1 MANKLSWVWVGLG
14 VLALAG
20 GLVIQSRYARDIE
33 TAHVHFAEE
42 HHDEAL
48 NDVSKIS
55 DGIRAIQQNLSLLAA
70 LPSVRDTD
78 RHGENLS
85 QEAQVTIQQIYK
97 NLFTDAALSE
107 IYLIPIDFDPSR
119 TDPATG
125 KKEVP
130 IMSFDALIVDP
141 ARKAMKTADA
151 LQTLGLSHS
160 STPKIPEVEDYEYAE
175 LVAQASWFKAHAP
188 RRAPDGHEETPLIS
202 SPEVITC
209 DNTQYINTAKEA
221 DRSGV
226 IFSVPF
232 YDQGNQLKGMISGI
246 ILSNNLKRMMPS
258 PNNALVNPGY
268 SYVVMNK
275 GAEALTSSTEAIRAG
290 LPDQALAHSETFPLA
305 QKEGRS
311 PWWIWVGTSQ
321 QEFEQ
326 SKDVLNARDERRN
339 STLALLFCI
348 VAAAGYAVMARR
360 QIRQNA
366 DLAESHLMSRNLA
379 ESAKAEADRS
389 AAKLSALNDDISKLN
404 NQLAENLKQLSNA
417 QEHAISSGKM
427 AQLGQLIATV
437 AHEIRNP
444 LAGIR
449 TTMFTLK
456 RRCTEAGIAA
466 DAQFARIETGIN
478 RCDGIISQLLDFSR
492 AQAIQADALEMVSWL
507 RTIITEFAEDT
518 APQVTFKLI
527 LGEDALTVPFDAERL
542 RRALFNLLS
551 NARDS
556 VLAKN
561 NGGRRIPVI
570 EVELQRTAR
579 GAEVEIRDNGQGIAP
594 EALAKIG
601 EPFFTSKSFGSG
613 LGVAAAKQVATLHG
627 GGLEFSSES
636 GQGAHFRIW
645 LPLAPEA
652 RVNAA

>member
-14 VLALAG
+14 VLGLLG
-20 GLVIQSRYARDIE
+20 GLVIQSRFAHDIE
-33 TAHVHFAEE
+33 TAHIHFAQE

-48 NDVSKIS
+48 NDVAKIN
-55 DGIRAIQQNLSLLAA
+55 DGIRAIHQNLSLLAA
-70 LPSVRDTD
+70 LPSVRATD

-97 NLFTDAALSE
+97 DLFTDAALSE

-141 ARKAMKTADA
+141 ARKALKTTNA

-160 STPKIPEVEDYEYAE
+160 SASKIPEVEDYEYAE
-175 LVAQASWFKAHAP
+175 LVAQASWFKEHAP
-188 RRAPDGHEETPLIS
+188 QSAPDGHEETPLIS

-209 DNTQYINTAKEA
+209 DNTQYITSAREA
-221 DRSGV
+221 DRSGI

-232 YDQGNQLKGMISGI
+232 YDENNQLKGMISGI

-258 PNNALVNPGY
+258 ANNALINPGY
-268 SYVVMNK
+268 SYVAMNK
-275 GAEALTSSTEAIRAG
+275 GAEPLTGSTEAIRAG
-290 LPDQALAHSETFPLA
+290 LPDAALSYSEAFALS
-305 QKEGRS
+305 QKESRS
-311 PWWIWVGTSQ
+311 PWRVWVGTSQ
-321 QEFEQ
+321 QDFEQ
-326 SKDVLNARDERRN
+326 SKDVVNAREERRN
-339 STLALLFCI
+339 SILALMFCI

-360 QIRQNA
+360 QIKQNA
-366 DLAESHLMSRNLA
+366 DLAESHLMSRHLA
-379 ESAKAEADRS
+379 ERATAEADGS
-389 AAKLSALNDDISKLN
+389 AAKLSALNGDISKLN
-404 NQLAENLKQLSNA
+404 SQLADNLKQLSNA

-456 RRCTEAGIAA
+456 RRCTEAGVKAE
-466 DAQFARIETGIN
+466 AQFARIETGIN

-492 AQAIQADALEMVSWL
+492 AQTIQADPLDMVSWL
-507 RTIITEFAEDT
+507 RMIVTEFAEDT

-527 LGEDALTVPFDAERL
+527 LGEDDLTVPFDAERL
-542 RRALFNLLS
+542 RRAIFNLLS

-561 NGGRRIPVI
+561 ISGRRTPVI
-570 EVELQRTAR
+570 EVELQRTLR

-594 EALAKIG
+594 DALAKIG

-627 GGLEFSSES
+627 GGLEFSSQT
-636 GQGAHFRIW
+636 GQGANFRIW
-645 LPLAPEA
+645 LPLAPDA
-652 RVNAA
+652 QVSAA